1 MGLVKQTPVCVQ
13 PAGILTSAFN
23 KQNFGRVA
31 TSLQNFRLIGRLF
44 AKRRTSETRQSYFGH
59 PVHKK
64 NLLSFTLFRLHKMT
78 LYLHML
84 SKINKCNLTRYN
96 TYLTC

>member
-1 MGLVKQTPVCVQ
+1 MGLVKQTPVSVQ
-13 PAGILTSAFN
+13 PVGILTSAFN

-59 PVHKK
+59 PVFCPSG
-64 NLLSFTLFRLHKMT
+64 NLSSGARVKVQ
-78 LYLHML
+78 
-84 SKINKCNLTRYN
+84 
-96 TYLTC
+96 